1 MENKY
6 VWAIIAFLVGYFIA
20 KKRLEKSIADKVQ
33 AAEEALTTEFAAGI
47 DNALAIAEQKGMTIT
62 QVRQNF
68 K

>member
-6 VWAIIAFLVGYFIA
+6 VWAIIAFLIGYFIA
-20 KKRLEKSIADKVQ
+20 KKRLEKNIADKVQ
-33 AAEEALTTEFAAGI
+33 AAEEALTAEFAAGI
-47 DNALAIAEQKGMTIT
+47 DNALAIAEQKGMSVA